1 MEFKVVG
8 IERKSGEY
16 NGKSYD
22 NTILHCSY
30 VKDGLDDG
38 CAVAYVKVKTERIVE
53 PIAVGDKVSFYYDQY
68 GNVLQ
73 VNIL

>member
-16 NGKSYD
+16 NGRPYD

-30 VKDGLDDG
+30 AKDGIEDG
-38 CAVAYVKVKTERIVE
+38 FAVASVKVKTERIE
-53 PIAVGDKVSFYYDQY
+53 APIVVGDKVSFYYDQY